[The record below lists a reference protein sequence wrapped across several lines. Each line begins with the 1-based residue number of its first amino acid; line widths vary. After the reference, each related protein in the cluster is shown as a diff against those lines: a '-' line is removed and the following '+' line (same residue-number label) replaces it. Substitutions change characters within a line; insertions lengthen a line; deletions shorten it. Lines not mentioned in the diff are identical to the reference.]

1 MKARI
6 YIYAIVFAAG
16 MLTAPAD
23 ETKTNTQTGATTS
36 LPANTNQVAV
46 PPPMTATSIS
56 K

>member
-46 PPPMTATSIS
+46 RRR
-56 K
+56 